1 MQEVPTAD
9 KYYVYSSGEVQA
21 SIAAAL
27 VDVDLKPAQ
36 PPTLEEMQG
45 LNTMPR
51 SGMELWSKMLV
62 RETHSD
68 IESEAAEDDMG
79 KQEPDLQQAS
89 DEPDIARIHLQ
100 PRHAGGANCRQ
111 VLCL

>member
-1 MQEVPTAD
+1 MHEVPTTAWP
-9 KYYVYSSGEVQA
+9 VARRA
-21 SIAAAL
+21 SMDPLTCNAMDATA
-27 VDVDLKPAQ
+27 LKPAQ

-51 SGMELWSKMLV
+51 SGMELWSKMPV
-62 RETHSD
+62 RETDSD

-89 DEPDIARIHLQ
+89 DEPDTARIHLQ